1 MVDHRA
7 MLIVSMIYRK
17 TANMARERRGGGVE
31 MVRTENWRTMAVRL
45 SKG

>member
-1 MVDHRA
+1 

-17 TANMARERRGGGVE
+17 TANMAGEGVE
-31 MVRTENWRTMAVRL
+31 MARNENWRTMAVRL